1 MFRPERP
8 GREGVAVAAM
18 VPVAAEEEGSTEEE
32 WREEECSA
40 TAVEEEV
47 VDSDLEAQR
56 GEMGTVRPHRRRTT
70 VERPTSC

>member
-8 GREGVAVAAM
+8 GREGVVVAAM
-18 VPVAAEEEGSTEEE
+18 VPGAEEEEGSTEEE

-47 VDSDLEAQR
+47 VDSDLEVQR
-56 GEMGTVRPHRRRTT
+56 GEMGTVRPHRRRTM